1 MNKKIKRVKVNE
13 KDMTNVSEVI
23 INGKIYVEKG
33 SQSTPCEKLDGMKYV
48 IVRTYSAGVF
58 AGYLKSRNGQE
69 VVMKKA
75 RRLWSW
81 SGAASLSQ
89 LAQSGTSKPEACKFP
104 EEVDQ
109 VELLQAIEILDVTE
123 KAKASIEKVKTW
135 KA

>member
-1 MNKKIKRVKVNE
+1 MDAKEVKRRKVMETQINE
-13 KDMTNVSEVI
+13 IT

-33 SQSTPCEKLDGMKYV
+33 QNQKAETLDGLEYK

-69 VVMKKA
+69 VVMLKA

-89 LAQSGTSKPEACKFP
+89 LAIDGTSKPESCQFP
-104 EEVDQ
+104 EAVDK
-109 VELLQAIEILDVTE
+109 VELLQAIEILDVTN
-123 KAKASIEKVKTW
+123 KAKKSIESVKVW
-135 KA
+135 KV

>member
-1 MNKKIKRVKVNE
+1 MINVNE
-13 KDMTNVSEVI
+13 VV
-23 INGKIYVEKG
+23 INGKIYIEKTSDNNLS
-33 SQSTPCEKLDGMKYV
+33 SQLLDGMKYV

-69 VVMKKA
+69 VILKKA

-109 VELLQAIEILDVTE
+109 VELLQAIEILDVTA
-123 KAKASIEKVKTW
+123 KAKSSIDKVKTW
-135 KA
+135 IA